1 MKPLITLKHSKTN
14 EKAIIGYVEDD
25 GLRRGGW
32 VTQGGLSLLVGD
44 KFRLVSISLRPDFT
58 SSQYSTTID
67 NLDEMGPAY
76 DRVVAD

>member
-1 MKPLITLKHSKTN
+1 
-14 EKAIIGYVEDD
+14 V
-25 GLRRGGW
+25 R
-32 VTQGGLSLLVGD
+32 TQGGLTLLVGD